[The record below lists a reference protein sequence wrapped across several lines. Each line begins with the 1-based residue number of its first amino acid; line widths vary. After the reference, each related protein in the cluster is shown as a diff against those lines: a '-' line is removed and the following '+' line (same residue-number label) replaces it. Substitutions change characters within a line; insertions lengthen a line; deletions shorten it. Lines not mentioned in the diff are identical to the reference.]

1 MTPYEHTVDP
11 EQGKMIGDRTD
22 PPAVTTDV
30 APDKPPAARTAHRKL
45 TGPELEARFSNWTTA
60 RRDRLTERAAA
71 STPESREQSA
81 RRSIAIGLGLG
92 LALAATAVFSAVS
105 GTAYEHQSAANASRI
120 DALQNQPPGTAIT
133 PAPRAKPV
141 DAKAL
146 AALTA
151 RASQTAN
158 RVAQKQQEYAGLF
171 HAINDA
177 PTAGNGSPNEA
188 TLKTVSHRRALAQY
202 WDPRSFVVD
211 GSLAYA
217 FTTTPYFDRDEMDP
231 RFPWYIRYDGLKA
244 SDPQSS
250 SWRVESVMPALDAP
264 TTARVVWVSRDT
276 SGVVL
281 AWASATYSDATRTFS
296 GLELVVTAAGGQH
309 QYETGAAKAGKV
321 PELGKGMEQK
331 P

>member
-1 MTPYEHTVDP
+1 MTPYEHADDL
-11 EQGKMIGDRTD
+11 EQGKMIGGTTD

-30 APDKPPAARTAHRKL
+30 APDKPSAARAARRKL

-60 RRDRLTERAAA
+60 RRARLTERAAA
-71 STPESREQSA
+71 STPESREQAA
-81 RRSIAIGLGLG
+81 RRSIAVALG

-105 GTAYEHQSAANASRI
+105 STAYEHQNAANASRI
-120 DALQNQPPGTAIT
+120 DALQDQAPGTAAT
-133 PAPRAKPV
+133 PAKPV

-146 AALTA
+146 AARTA
-151 RASQTAN
+151 RASRTAN
-158 RVAQKQQEYAGLF
+158 TVAEQQQEYAGLF

-177 PTAGNGSPNEA
+177 PTAGDGSPNEP
-188 TLKTVSHRRALAQY
+188 TLKTVSHRRALAEY
-202 WDPRSFVVD
+202 WDPKSFVVE

-244 SDPQSS
+244 SDPQSH

-276 SGVVL
+276 SGTVL

-309 QYETGAAKAGKV
+309 QYETGAAKADKV

>member
-1 MTPYEHTVDP
+1 MTPYEHADDLQ
-11 EQGKMIGDRTD
+11 QGKMIGDRTE
-22 PPAVTTDV
+22 PPAVTT
-30 APDKPPAARTAHRKL
+30 APDKPSAARAAPRKL

-60 RRDRLTERAAA
+60 RRHRLTERAAA
-71 STPESREQSA
+71 STPESRA
-81 RRSIAIGLGLG
+81 PATRRSIAIGLG
-92 LALAATAVFSAVS
+92 LALAATAVFGAVS
-105 GTAYEHQSAANASRI
+105 STAYEHQSAANASRI
-120 DALQNQPPGTAIT
+120 DALQNQPPGTEVT
-133 PAPRAKPV
+133 PAPAAKPV

-158 RVAQKQQEYAGLF
+158 TVAEKQQEYAGLF
-171 HAINDA
+171 HAINNA
-177 PTAGNGSPNEA
+177 PTAGDGSPNEP

-202 WDPRSFVVD
+202 WDPKSFVVE

-217 FTTTPYFDRDEMDP
+217 FTTTPYFDRDEIDP
-231 RFPWYIRYDGLKA
+231 RFPWYVRYDGLKA
-244 SDPQSS
+244 SDPQSY

-276 SGVVL
+276 SGTVL
-281 AWASATYSDATRTFS
+281 AWASATYSEATRTFN

-309 QYETGAAKAGKV
+309 QYETGAAKADKV